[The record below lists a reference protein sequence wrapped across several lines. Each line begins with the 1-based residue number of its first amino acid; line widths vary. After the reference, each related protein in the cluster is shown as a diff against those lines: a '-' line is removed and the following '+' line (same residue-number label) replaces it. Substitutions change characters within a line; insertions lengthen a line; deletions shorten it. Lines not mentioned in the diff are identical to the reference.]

1 MTPRPPSRFWREI
14 PTTAFGDAARDW
26 IAVLPLAAIEQHGP
40 HLPVGV
46 DAIIGEGMVARTAA
60 ALPPE
65 APVVFLPVQE
75 IAKSNEHVAFPGTLT
90 VDWDT
95 TIRSWIDIGASVAR
109 AGPRTLVM
117 ITSHGG
123 NAAPMEI
130 AARELRQHHGLRC
143 VTTSWGRLGNWQD
156 VYTYDG
162 PIIDIHA
169 GLSETALM
177 LALRP
182 DLVDMT
188 RARDFPSAQMA
199 LARGAAKLGYH
210 GGAANMAWLAEDL
223 NPDGAVGEATAAT
236 AEAGER
242 DIGGIVDGFAALVRD
257 LLDNPD
263 TLP

>member
-1 MTPRPPSRFWREI
+1 MKPTSRFWRDI
-14 PTTAFGDAARDW
+14 PTTAFGPEASDW

-46 DAIIGEGMVARTAA
+46 DAIIAEGIVARCANN
-60 ALPPE
+60 LPDDT
-65 APVVFLPVQE
+65 PVVFLPVQQ
-75 IAKSNEHVAFPGTLT
+75 IAKSNEHEAFPGTLT
-90 VDWDT
+90 VNWDT

-109 AGPRTLVM
+109 SGPRTLILV
-117 ITSHGG
+117 TSHGG

-130 AARELRQHHGLRC
+130 AARELRQLHNLRC
-143 VTTSWGRLGNWQD
+143 ITTSWGRLGNWQQI
-156 VYTYDG
+156 YAYDG

-182 DLVDMT
+182 DLVDASK
-188 RARDFPSAQMA
+188 ARDFPSAQTP
-199 LARGAAKLGYH
+199 LANGAAKLGYH
-210 GGAANMAWLAEDL
+210 GAPANVSWLAQDL
-223 NPDGAVGEATAAT
+223 NPEGAVGDAGAAT

-242 DIGGIVDGFAALVRD
+242 DIESIVAGFAALIRD
-257 LLDNPD
+257 LKEHPE